1 LIVFSRKE
9 NLNNDL
15 GKILKQRRVMVP
27 LTLQELATTSGVSAS
42 HLGRIERGERFPS
55 AHVLRKIA
63 KPLGASENEL
73 LTLAGYLS
81 PQPSTGAERP
91 STGQLDPYVAAV
103 LSQEPVEV
111 QRAVV
116 TILTVLKSMAK
127 ANDSNIG
134 FAEYVRRKYP
144 EVDEDTITMV
154 QDLLEHPKVAP
165 KVGEQPHG

>member
-1 LIVFSRKE
+1 MESELG
-9 NLNNDL
+9 DL
-15 GKILKQRRVMVP
+15 AKILRQRRVMVP
-27 LTLQELATTSGVSAS
+27 LTLKELGATSGVSAS

-55 AHVLRKIA
+55 ARILRKIA

-91 STGQLDPYVAAV
+91 SVGQLDPYVASV
-103 LSQEPVEV
+103 LSQEPVEI
-111 QRAVV
+111 QRAVITV
-116 TILTVLKSMAK
+116 LTVLKSMAK

-144 EVDEDTITMV
+144 EVDEDTITMI
-154 QDLLEHPKVAP
+154 QDVLEHPKVAP
-165 KVGEQPHG
+165 KLK